1 MSISAIKYPSIN
13 AKLKG
18 MYAKRLKDDDLQ
30 DLAKQN
36 NLKSAVA
43 ILKNKSSSLNVLS
56 EDADREQIEKVLNG
70 EIIYDIEK
78 IVKYLDKND
87 TQIFNLLI
95 SKYEIRCIKKA
106 IKLLYSK
113 NEYDENIKIWTNTI
127 FTDLKGLESIKSID
141 EFFKIINNT
150 KYKKILKKY
159 FENKDTEYSIFEIE
173 NELDKMYL
181 KSIYNSAGNNKNLK
195 KMIGAKIDF
204 TNFNSSD
211 RLEKETYQE
220 SDGIKIDKDKINN
233 KVLKFEND
241 DGELCF
247 TYLDDDGSYFDEI
260 VSGAWYDEN
269 GAPLAKMPPLNLWRK
284 GHLWTGDL
292 NDFHFV
298 NPKGFTMDQLKR
310 TNPSDD
316 MEGDLYAIIL
326 KNITKEQGDDNM
338 IYYGEDY
345 YTGEEVMFR
354 GKYSKILNGDNVLI
368 IGQFIGLTE
377 DDSPEL
383 DVWRVELCND
393 RF

>member
-18 MYAKRLKDDDLQ
+18 MYAKRLKNDDLQ

-95 SKYEIRCIKKA
+95 SKYEIRCIKRA

-141 EFFKIINNT
+141 EFLKIINNT

-159 FENKDTEYSIFEIE
+159 FVNKDTEYSIFEIE

-204 TNFNSSD
+204 TNILWIYRMKKYYNFSEDKIEKSIIDINYALKKNQILLLVKAKNIEELNEILKKTVYSNIATD
-211 RLEKETYQE
+211 DIYELECNMKKYLH
-220 SDGIKIDKDKINN
+220 GLYIKNFKSNLLSINCIYSYLNLVELENKDIISIIEAVRYGIDKEKLLKKLIN
-233 KVLKFEND
+233 
-241 DGELCF
+241 
-247 TYLDDDGSYFDEI
+247 
-260 VSGAWYDEN
+260 
-269 GAPLAKMPPLNLWRK
+269 
-284 GHLWTGDL
+284 
-292 NDFHFV
+292 
-298 NPKGFTMDQLKR
+298 
-310 TNPSDD
+310 
-316 MEGDLYAIIL
+316 
-326 KNITKEQGDDNM
+326 
-338 IYYGEDY
+338 
-345 YTGEEVMFR
+345 
-354 GKYSKILNGDNVLI
+354 
-368 IGQFIGLTE
+368 
-377 DDSPEL
+377 
-383 DVWRVELCND
+383 
-393 RF
+393 

>member
-1 MSISAIKYPSIN
+1 M
-13 AKLKG
+13 
-18 MYAKRLKDDDLQ
+18 
-30 DLAKQN
+30 
-36 NLKSAVA
+36 
-43 ILKNKSSSLNVLS
+43 
-56 EDADREQIEKVLNG
+56 
-70 EIIYDIEK
+70 IY
-78 IVKYLDKND
+78 
-87 TQIFNLLI
+87 
-95 SKYEIRCIKKA
+95 
-106 IKLLYSK
+106 
-113 NEYDENIKIWTNTI
+113 
-127 FTDLKGLESIKSID
+127 G
-141 EFFKIINNT
+141 
-150 KYKKILKKY
+150 
-159 FENKDTEYSIFEIE
+159 
-173 NELDKMYL
+173 
-181 KSIYNSAGNNKNLK
+181 
-195 KMIGAKIDF
+195 
-204 TNFNSSD
+204 
-211 RLEKETYQE
+211 
-220 SDGIKIDKDKINN
+220 
-233 KVLKFEND
+233 FEND

-247 TYLDDDGSYFDEI
+247 TYFDDDGSYFDEI

>member
-43 ILKNKSSSLNVLS
+43 ILKNKSSSLKVLS

-141 EFFKIINNT
+141 EFLKIINNT

-204 TNFNSSD
+204 TNILWIYRMKKYYNFSEDKIEKSIIDINYALKKNQILLLVKAKNIEELNEILKKTVYSNIATD
-211 RLEKETYQE
+211 DIYELECNMKKYLH
-220 SDGIKIDKDKINN
+220 GLYIKNFKSNLLSINCIYSYLNLVELENKDIISIIEAVRYGIDKEKLLKKLIN
-233 KVLKFEND
+233 
-241 DGELCF
+241 
-247 TYLDDDGSYFDEI
+247 
-260 VSGAWYDEN
+260 
-269 GAPLAKMPPLNLWRK
+269 
-284 GHLWTGDL
+284 
-292 NDFHFV
+292 
-298 NPKGFTMDQLKR
+298 
-310 TNPSDD
+310 
-316 MEGDLYAIIL
+316 
-326 KNITKEQGDDNM
+326 
-338 IYYGEDY
+338 
-345 YTGEEVMFR
+345 
-354 GKYSKILNGDNVLI
+354 
-368 IGQFIGLTE
+368 
-377 DDSPEL
+377 
-383 DVWRVELCND
+383 
-393 RF
+393 

>member
-18 MYAKRLKDDDLQ
+18 MYAKRLKNDDLQ

-95 SKYEIRCIKKA
+95 SKYEIRCIKRA

-141 EFFKIINNT
+141 EFLKIINNT

-159 FENKDTEYSIFEIE
+159 FANKDTEYSIFEIE

-204 TNFNSSD
+204 TNILWIYRMKKYYNFSEDKIEKSIIDINYALKKNQILLLVKAKNIEELNEILKKTVYSNIATD
-211 RLEKETYQE
+211 DIYELECNMKKYLH
-220 SDGIKIDKDKINN
+220 GLYIKNFKSNLLSINCIYSYLNLVELENKDIISIIEAVRYGIDKEKLLKKLIN
-233 KVLKFEND
+233 
-241 DGELCF
+241 
-247 TYLDDDGSYFDEI
+247 
-260 VSGAWYDEN
+260 
-269 GAPLAKMPPLNLWRK
+269 
-284 GHLWTGDL
+284 
-292 NDFHFV
+292 
-298 NPKGFTMDQLKR
+298 
-310 TNPSDD
+310 
-316 MEGDLYAIIL
+316 
-326 KNITKEQGDDNM
+326 
-338 IYYGEDY
+338 
-345 YTGEEVMFR
+345 
-354 GKYSKILNGDNVLI
+354 
-368 IGQFIGLTE
+368 
-377 DDSPEL
+377 
-383 DVWRVELCND
+383 
-393 RF
+393 

>member
-18 MYAKRLKDDDLQ
+18 MYAKRLKNDDLQ

-95 SKYEIRCIKKA
+95 SKYEIRCIKRA

-113 NEYDENIKIWTNTI
+113 NESDENIKIWTNTI

-141 EFFKIINNT
+141 EFLKIINNT

-159 FENKDTEYSIFEIE
+159 FENKNTEYSIFEIE

-204 TNFNSSD
+204 TNILWIYRMKKYYNFSEDKIEKSIIDINYALKKNQILLLVKAKNIEELNEILKKTVYSNISTD
-211 RLEKETYQE
+211 DIYELECNMKKYLH
-220 SDGIKIDKDKINN
+220 GLYIKNFKSNLLSINCIYSYLNLVELENKDIISIIEAVRYGIDKEKLLKKLIN
-233 KVLKFEND
+233 
-241 DGELCF
+241 
-247 TYLDDDGSYFDEI
+247 
-260 VSGAWYDEN
+260 
-269 GAPLAKMPPLNLWRK
+269 
-284 GHLWTGDL
+284 
-292 NDFHFV
+292 
-298 NPKGFTMDQLKR
+298 
-310 TNPSDD
+310 
-316 MEGDLYAIIL
+316 
-326 KNITKEQGDDNM
+326 
-338 IYYGEDY
+338 
-345 YTGEEVMFR
+345 
-354 GKYSKILNGDNVLI
+354 
-368 IGQFIGLTE
+368 
-377 DDSPEL
+377 
-383 DVWRVELCND
+383 
-393 RF
+393 

>member
-1 MSISAIKYPSIN
+1 MKIKQYDRV
-13 AKLKG
+13 L
-18 MYAKRLKDDDLQ
+18 LKDGSKASIVEIFVEDSFF
-30 DLAKQN
+30 LAD
-36 NLKSAVA
+36 
-43 ILKNKSSSLNVLS
+43 I
-56 EDADREQIEKVLNG
+56 DRNGDTDTEEIRIEQIEKVLNG

-204 TNFNSSD
+204 TNILWIYRMKKYYNFSEDKIEKSIIDINYALKKNQILLLVKAKNIEELNEILKKTVYSNIATD
-211 RLEKETYQE
+211 DIYELECNMKKYLH
-220 SDGIKIDKDKINN
+220 GLYIKNFKSNLLSINCIYSYLNLVELENKDIISIIEAVRYGIDKEKLLKKLIN
-233 KVLKFEND
+233 
-241 DGELCF
+241 
-247 TYLDDDGSYFDEI
+247 
-260 VSGAWYDEN
+260 
-269 GAPLAKMPPLNLWRK
+269 
-284 GHLWTGDL
+284 
-292 NDFHFV
+292 
-298 NPKGFTMDQLKR
+298 
-310 TNPSDD
+310 
-316 MEGDLYAIIL
+316 
-326 KNITKEQGDDNM
+326 
-338 IYYGEDY
+338 
-345 YTGEEVMFR
+345 
-354 GKYSKILNGDNVLI
+354 
-368 IGQFIGLTE
+368 
-377 DDSPEL
+377 
-383 DVWRVELCND
+383 
-393 RF
+393 

>member
-18 MYAKRLKDDDLQ
+18 MYAKRLKNDDLQ

-95 SKYEIRCIKKA
+95 SKYEIRCIKRA

-141 EFFKIINNT
+141 EFLKIINNT

-159 FENKDTEYSIFEIE
+159 FENKNTEYSIFEIE

-204 TNFNSSD
+204 TNILWIYRMKKYYNFSENKIEKSIIDINYALKKNQILSLVKAKNIEELNEILKKTVYSNISTD
-211 RLEKETYQE
+211 DIYELECNMKKYLH
-220 SDGIKIDKDKINN
+220 GLYIKNFKSNLLSINCIYSYLNLVELENKDIISIIEAVRYGIDKEKLLKKLIN
-233 KVLKFEND
+233 
-241 DGELCF
+241 
-247 TYLDDDGSYFDEI
+247 
-260 VSGAWYDEN
+260 
-269 GAPLAKMPPLNLWRK
+269 
-284 GHLWTGDL
+284 
-292 NDFHFV
+292 
-298 NPKGFTMDQLKR
+298 
-310 TNPSDD
+310 
-316 MEGDLYAIIL
+316 
-326 KNITKEQGDDNM
+326 
-338 IYYGEDY
+338 
-345 YTGEEVMFR
+345 
-354 GKYSKILNGDNVLI
+354 
-368 IGQFIGLTE
+368 
-377 DDSPEL
+377 
-383 DVWRVELCND
+383 
-393 RF
+393 

>member
-18 MYAKRLKDDDLQ
+18 MYAKRLKNDDLQ

-95 SKYEIRCIKKA
+95 SKYEIRCIKRA

-127 FTDLKGLESIKSID
+127 FTDLKGLENIKSID

-159 FENKDTEYSIFEIE
+159 FVNKDTEYSIFEIE

-204 TNFNSSD
+204 TNILWIYRMKKYYNFSEDKIEKSIIDINYALKKNQILLLVKAKNIEELNEILKKTVYSNIATD
-211 RLEKETYQE
+211 DIYELECNMKKYLH
-220 SDGIKIDKDKINN
+220 GLYIKNFKSNLLSINCIYSYLNLVELENKDIISIIEAVRYGIDKEKLLKKLIN
-233 KVLKFEND
+233 
-241 DGELCF
+241 
-247 TYLDDDGSYFDEI
+247 
-260 VSGAWYDEN
+260 
-269 GAPLAKMPPLNLWRK
+269 
-284 GHLWTGDL
+284 
-292 NDFHFV
+292 
-298 NPKGFTMDQLKR
+298 
-310 TNPSDD
+310 
-316 MEGDLYAIIL
+316 
-326 KNITKEQGDDNM
+326 
-338 IYYGEDY
+338 
-345 YTGEEVMFR
+345 
-354 GKYSKILNGDNVLI
+354 
-368 IGQFIGLTE
+368 
-377 DDSPEL
+377 
-383 DVWRVELCND
+383 
-393 RF
+393 

>member
-95 SKYEIRCIKKA
+95 SKYEIRYIKKA

-204 TNFNSSD
+204 TNILWIYRMKKYYNFSEDKIEKSIIDINYALKKNQILLLVKAKNIEELNEILKKTVYSNIATD
-211 RLEKETYQE
+211 DIYELECNMKKYLH
-220 SDGIKIDKDKINN
+220 GLYIKNFKSNLLSINCIYSYLNLVELENKDIISIIEAVRYGIDKEKLLKKLIN
-233 KVLKFEND
+233 
-241 DGELCF
+241 
-247 TYLDDDGSYFDEI
+247 
-260 VSGAWYDEN
+260 
-269 GAPLAKMPPLNLWRK
+269 
-284 GHLWTGDL
+284 
-292 NDFHFV
+292 
-298 NPKGFTMDQLKR
+298 
-310 TNPSDD
+310 
-316 MEGDLYAIIL
+316 
-326 KNITKEQGDDNM
+326 
-338 IYYGEDY
+338 
-345 YTGEEVMFR
+345 
-354 GKYSKILNGDNVLI
+354 
-368 IGQFIGLTE
+368 
-377 DDSPEL
+377 
-383 DVWRVELCND
+383 
-393 RF
+393 

>member
-18 MYAKRLKDDDLQ
+18 MYAKRLKNDDLQ

-141 EFFKIINNT
+141 EFLKIINNT

-159 FENKDTEYSIFEIE
+159 FENKNTEYSIFEIE

-204 TNFNSSD
+204 TNILWIYRMKKYYNFSEDKIEKSIIDINYALKKNQILSLVKAKNIEELNEILKKTVYSNIATD
-211 RLEKETYQE
+211 DIYELECNMKKYLH
-220 SDGIKIDKDKINN
+220 GLYIKNFKSNLLSINCIYSYLNLVELENKDIISIIEAVRYGIDKEKLLKKLIN
-233 KVLKFEND
+233 
-241 DGELCF
+241 
-247 TYLDDDGSYFDEI
+247 
-260 VSGAWYDEN
+260 
-269 GAPLAKMPPLNLWRK
+269 
-284 GHLWTGDL
+284 
-292 NDFHFV
+292 
-298 NPKGFTMDQLKR
+298 
-310 TNPSDD
+310 
-316 MEGDLYAIIL
+316 
-326 KNITKEQGDDNM
+326 
-338 IYYGEDY
+338 
-345 YTGEEVMFR
+345 
-354 GKYSKILNGDNVLI
+354 
-368 IGQFIGLTE
+368 
-377 DDSPEL
+377 
-383 DVWRVELCND
+383 
-393 RF
+393 

>member
-43 ILKNKSSSLNVLS
+43 ILKNKSSSLKVLS

-159 FENKDTEYSIFEIE
+159 FENKDTEYSIFDIE

-204 TNFNSSD
+204 TNILWIYRMKKYYNFS
-211 RLEKETYQE
+211 E
-220 SDGIKIDKDKINN
+220 DKIEKSIIDINYA
-233 KVLKFEND
+233 LKKNQILLLVKAKNIE
-241 DGELCF
+241 ELN
-247 TYLDDDGSYFDEI
+247 EI
-260 VSGAWYDEN
+260 
-269 GAPLAKMPPLNLWRK
+269 
-284 GHLWTGDL
+284 
-292 NDFHFV
+292 
-298 NPKGFTMDQLKR
+298 LKR
-310 TNPSDD
+310 TVYSNIATDD
-316 MEGDLYAIIL
+316 IYELECNMKKYLHGLYIKNFKSNLLSINCIYSYLNLVELENKDIIS
-326 KNITKEQGDDNM
+326 IIEAVRYGIDKEQLL
-338 IYYGEDY
+338 
-345 YTGEEVMFR
+345 
-354 GKYSKILNGDNVLI
+354 KKLI
-368 IGQFIGLTE
+368 
-377 DDSPEL
+377 
-383 DVWRVELCND
+383 N
-393 RF
+393 

>member
-204 TNFNSSD
+204 TNILWIYRMKKYYNFSEDKIEKSIIDINYALKKNQILLLVKAKNMKKTVYSNIATD
-211 RLEKETYQE
+211 DIYELECNMKKYLH
-220 SDGIKIDKDKINN
+220 GLYIKNFKSNLLSINCIYSYLNLVELENKDIISIIEAVRYGIDKEKLLKKLIN
-233 KVLKFEND
+233 
-241 DGELCF
+241 
-247 TYLDDDGSYFDEI
+247 
-260 VSGAWYDEN
+260 
-269 GAPLAKMPPLNLWRK
+269 
-284 GHLWTGDL
+284 
-292 NDFHFV
+292 
-298 NPKGFTMDQLKR
+298 
-310 TNPSDD
+310 
-316 MEGDLYAIIL
+316 
-326 KNITKEQGDDNM
+326 
-338 IYYGEDY
+338 
-345 YTGEEVMFR
+345 
-354 GKYSKILNGDNVLI
+354 
-368 IGQFIGLTE
+368 
-377 DDSPEL
+377 
-383 DVWRVELCND
+383 
-393 RF
+393 

>member
-18 MYAKRLKDDDLQ
+18 MYSKRLKNDDLQ

-56 EDADREQIEKVLNG
+56 EDADREQIEKILNS

-95 SKYEIRCIKKA
+95 SKYEIRCIKRA

-113 NEYDENIKIWTNTI
+113 NESDENIKIWTNTI

-141 EFFKIINNT
+141 EFLKIINNT

-159 FENKDTEYSIFEIE
+159 FENKNTEYSIFEIE

-181 KSIYNSAGNNKNLK
+181 KSICNSAGNNKNLK

-204 TNFNSSD
+204 TNILWIYRMKKYYNFSEDKIEKSIIDINYALKKNQILSLVKAKNIEELNEILKKTVYSNISTD
-211 RLEKETYQE
+211 DIYELECNMKKYLH
-220 SDGIKIDKDKINN
+220 GLYIKNFKSNLLSINCIYSYLNLVELENKDIISIIEAVRYGIDKEKLLKKLIN
-233 KVLKFEND
+233 
-241 DGELCF
+241 
-247 TYLDDDGSYFDEI
+247 
-260 VSGAWYDEN
+260 
-269 GAPLAKMPPLNLWRK
+269 
-284 GHLWTGDL
+284 
-292 NDFHFV
+292 
-298 NPKGFTMDQLKR
+298 
-310 TNPSDD
+310 
-316 MEGDLYAIIL
+316 
-326 KNITKEQGDDNM
+326 
-338 IYYGEDY
+338 
-345 YTGEEVMFR
+345 
-354 GKYSKILNGDNVLI
+354 
-368 IGQFIGLTE
+368 
-377 DDSPEL
+377 
-383 DVWRVELCND
+383 
-393 RF
+393 

>member
-18 MYAKRLKDDDLQ
+18 MYSKRLKNDDLQ

-95 SKYEIRCIKKA
+95 SKYEIRCIKRA

-141 EFFKIINNT
+141 EFLKIINNT

-195 KMIGAKIDF
+195 KMIGVKIDF
-204 TNFNSSD
+204 TNILWIYRMKKYYNFSEDKIEKSIIDINYALKKNQILSLVKAKNIEELNETLKKTVYSNIATD
-211 RLEKETYQE
+211 DIYELECNMKKYLH
-220 SDGIKIDKDKINN
+220 GLYIKNFKSNLLSINCIYSYLNLVELENKDIISIIEAVRYGIDKEKLLKKLIN
-233 KVLKFEND
+233 
-241 DGELCF
+241 
-247 TYLDDDGSYFDEI
+247 
-260 VSGAWYDEN
+260 
-269 GAPLAKMPPLNLWRK
+269 
-284 GHLWTGDL
+284 
-292 NDFHFV
+292 
-298 NPKGFTMDQLKR
+298 
-310 TNPSDD
+310 
-316 MEGDLYAIIL
+316 
-326 KNITKEQGDDNM
+326 
-338 IYYGEDY
+338 
-345 YTGEEVMFR
+345 
-354 GKYSKILNGDNVLI
+354 
-368 IGQFIGLTE
+368 
-377 DDSPEL
+377 
-383 DVWRVELCND
+383 
-393 RF
+393 

>member
-18 MYAKRLKDDDLQ
+18 MYAKRLKNDDLQ

-204 TNFNSSD
+204 TNILWIYRMKKYYNFSEDKIEKSIIDINYALKKNQILSLVKAKNIEELNEILKKTVYSNIATD
-211 RLEKETYQE
+211 DIYELECNMKKYLH
-220 SDGIKIDKDKINN
+220 GLYIKNFKSNLLSINCIYSYLNLVELENKDIISIIEAVRYGIDKEKLLKKLIN
-233 KVLKFEND
+233 
-241 DGELCF
+241 
-247 TYLDDDGSYFDEI
+247 
-260 VSGAWYDEN
+260 
-269 GAPLAKMPPLNLWRK
+269 
-284 GHLWTGDL
+284 
-292 NDFHFV
+292 
-298 NPKGFTMDQLKR
+298 
-310 TNPSDD
+310 
-316 MEGDLYAIIL
+316 
-326 KNITKEQGDDNM
+326 
-338 IYYGEDY
+338 
-345 YTGEEVMFR
+345 
-354 GKYSKILNGDNVLI
+354 
-368 IGQFIGLTE
+368 
-377 DDSPEL
+377 
-383 DVWRVELCND
+383 
-393 RF
+393 

>member
-18 MYAKRLKDDDLQ
+18 MYAKRLKNDDLQ

-43 ILKNKSSSLNVLS
+43 ILKNKSLSLNVLS

-95 SKYEIRCIKKA
+95 SKYEIRCIKRA

-141 EFFKIINNT
+141 EFLKIINNT

-159 FENKDTEYSIFEIE
+159 FVNKDTEYSIFEIE

-204 TNFNSSD
+204 TNILWIYRMKKYYNFSEDKIEKSIIDINYALKKNQILLLVKAKNIEELNEILKKTVYSNIATD
-211 RLEKETYQE
+211 DIYELECNMKKYLH
-220 SDGIKIDKDKINN
+220 GLYIKNFKSNLLSINCIYSYLNLVEFENKDIISIIEAVRYGIDKEKLLKKLIN
-233 KVLKFEND
+233 
-241 DGELCF
+241 
-247 TYLDDDGSYFDEI
+247 
-260 VSGAWYDEN
+260 
-269 GAPLAKMPPLNLWRK
+269 
-284 GHLWTGDL
+284 
-292 NDFHFV
+292 
-298 NPKGFTMDQLKR
+298 
-310 TNPSDD
+310 
-316 MEGDLYAIIL
+316 
-326 KNITKEQGDDNM
+326 
-338 IYYGEDY
+338 
-345 YTGEEVMFR
+345 
-354 GKYSKILNGDNVLI
+354 
-368 IGQFIGLTE
+368 
-377 DDSPEL
+377 
-383 DVWRVELCND
+383 
-393 RF
+393 

>member
-18 MYAKRLKDDDLQ
+18 MYAKRLKNDDLQ

-43 ILKNKSSSLNVLS
+43 ILKNKSLSLNVLS

-95 SKYEIRCIKKA
+95 SKYEIRCIKRA

-141 EFFKIINNT
+141 EFLKIINNT

-159 FENKDTEYSIFEIE
+159 FVNKDTEYSIFEIE

-204 TNFNSSD
+204 TNILWIYRMKKYYNFS
-211 RLEKETYQE
+211 E
-220 SDGIKIDKDKINN
+220 DKIEKSIIDINYA
-233 KVLKFEND
+233 LKKNQILLLVKAKNIEELNEILKKTVYSNIATD
-241 DGELCF
+241 DIYELECNMKK
-247 TYLDDDGSYFDEI
+247 YLHGLYIKNFKSNLLSINCIYSY
-260 VSGAWYDEN
+260 
-269 GAPLAKMPPLNLWRK
+269 LNL
-284 GHLWTGDL
+284 
-292 NDFHFV
+292 
-298 NPKGFTMDQLKR
+298 
-310 TNPSDD
+310 
-316 MEGDLYAIIL
+316 
-326 KNITKEQGDDNM
+326 
-338 IYYGEDY
+338 
-345 YTGEEVMFR
+345 
-354 GKYSKILNGDNVLI
+354 
-368 IGQFIGLTE
+368 
-377 DDSPEL
+377 
-383 DVWRVELCND
+383 VELENKD
-393 RF
+393 IISIIEAVRYGINKEKLLKKLIN

>member
-18 MYAKRLKDDDLQ
+18 MYSKRLKNDDLQ

-95 SKYEIRCIKKA
+95 SKYEIRCIKRA

-141 EFFKIINNT
+141 EFLKIINNT

-204 TNFNSSD
+204 TNILWIYRMKKYYNFSEDKIEKSIIDINYALKKNQILSLVKAKNIEELNEILKKTVYSNIATD
-211 RLEKETYQE
+211 DIYELECNMKKYLH
-220 SDGIKIDKDKINN
+220 GLYIKNFKSNLLSINCIYSYLNLVELENKDIISIIEAVRYGIDKEKLLKKLIN
-233 KVLKFEND
+233 
-241 DGELCF
+241 
-247 TYLDDDGSYFDEI
+247 
-260 VSGAWYDEN
+260 
-269 GAPLAKMPPLNLWRK
+269 
-284 GHLWTGDL
+284 
-292 NDFHFV
+292 
-298 NPKGFTMDQLKR
+298 
-310 TNPSDD
+310 
-316 MEGDLYAIIL
+316 
-326 KNITKEQGDDNM
+326 
-338 IYYGEDY
+338 
-345 YTGEEVMFR
+345 
-354 GKYSKILNGDNVLI
+354 
-368 IGQFIGLTE
+368 
-377 DDSPEL
+377 
-383 DVWRVELCND
+383 
-393 RF
+393 

>member
-43 ILKNKSSSLNVLS
+43 ILKNKSSSLKVLS

-141 EFFKIINNT
+141 EFIKIINNT

-159 FENKDTEYSIFEIE
+159 FENKDTEYSIFDIE

-204 TNFNSSD
+204 TNISWIYRMKKYYNFSEDKIEKSIIDINYALKKNQILSLVKAKNIEELNEILKKTVYSNIATD
-211 RLEKETYQE
+211 DIYELECNMKKYLH
-220 SDGIKIDKDKINN
+220 GLYIKNFKSNLLSINCIYSYLNLVELENKDIISIIEAVRYGIDKEKLLKKLIN
-233 KVLKFEND
+233 
-241 DGELCF
+241 
-247 TYLDDDGSYFDEI
+247 
-260 VSGAWYDEN
+260 
-269 GAPLAKMPPLNLWRK
+269 
-284 GHLWTGDL
+284 
-292 NDFHFV
+292 
-298 NPKGFTMDQLKR
+298 
-310 TNPSDD
+310 
-316 MEGDLYAIIL
+316 
-326 KNITKEQGDDNM
+326 
-338 IYYGEDY
+338 
-345 YTGEEVMFR
+345 
-354 GKYSKILNGDNVLI
+354 
-368 IGQFIGLTE
+368 
-377 DDSPEL
+377 
-383 DVWRVELCND
+383 
-393 RF
+393 

>member
-18 MYAKRLKDDDLQ
+18 MYAKRLKNDDLQ

-43 ILKNKSSSLNVLS
+43 ILKNKSSSLKVLS
-56 EDADREQIEKVLNG
+56 EDADREEIEKVLNG

-141 EFFKIINNT
+141 EFLKIINNT

-204 TNFNSSD
+204 TNILWIYRMKKYYNFSEDKIEKSIIDINYALKKNQILSLVKAKNIEELNEILKKTVYSNIATD
-211 RLEKETYQE
+211 DIYELECNMKKYLH
-220 SDGIKIDKDKINN
+220 GLYIKNFKSNLLSINCIYSYLNLVELENKDIISIIEAVRYGIDKEKLLKKLIN
-233 KVLKFEND
+233 
-241 DGELCF
+241 
-247 TYLDDDGSYFDEI
+247 
-260 VSGAWYDEN
+260 
-269 GAPLAKMPPLNLWRK
+269 
-284 GHLWTGDL
+284 
-292 NDFHFV
+292 
-298 NPKGFTMDQLKR
+298 
-310 TNPSDD
+310 
-316 MEGDLYAIIL
+316 
-326 KNITKEQGDDNM
+326 
-338 IYYGEDY
+338 
-345 YTGEEVMFR
+345 
-354 GKYSKILNGDNVLI
+354 
-368 IGQFIGLTE
+368 
-377 DDSPEL
+377 
-383 DVWRVELCND
+383 
-393 RF
+393 

>member
-204 TNFNSSD
+204 TNILWIYRMKKYYNFSEDKIEKSIIDINYALKKNQILLLVKAKNIEELNEILKKTVYSNIATD
-211 RLEKETYQE
+211 DIYELECNMNIYLH
-220 SDGIKIDKDKINN
+220 GLYIKNFKSNLLSINCIYSYLNLVELENKDIISIIEAVRYGIDKEKLLKKLIN
-233 KVLKFEND
+233 
-241 DGELCF
+241 
-247 TYLDDDGSYFDEI
+247 
-260 VSGAWYDEN
+260 
-269 GAPLAKMPPLNLWRK
+269 
-284 GHLWTGDL
+284 
-292 NDFHFV
+292 
-298 NPKGFTMDQLKR
+298 
-310 TNPSDD
+310 
-316 MEGDLYAIIL
+316 
-326 KNITKEQGDDNM
+326 
-338 IYYGEDY
+338 
-345 YTGEEVMFR
+345 
-354 GKYSKILNGDNVLI
+354 
-368 IGQFIGLTE
+368 
-377 DDSPEL
+377 
-383 DVWRVELCND
+383 
-393 RF
+393 

>member
-18 MYAKRLKDDDLQ
+18 MYAKRLKNDDLQ

-56 EDADREQIEKVLNG
+56 EDSDREQIEKVLNG

-95 SKYEIRCIKKA
+95 SKYEIRCIKRA

-127 FTDLKGLESIKSID
+127 FTDLKGLENIKSID
-141 EFFKIINNT
+141 EFLKIINKT

-204 TNFNSSD
+204 TNILWIYRMKKYYNFS
-211 RLEKETYQE
+211 E
-220 SDGIKIDKDKINN
+220 DKIEKSIIDINYA
-233 KVLKFEND
+233 LKKNQILLLVKAKNIE
-241 DGELCF
+241 ELN
-247 TYLDDDGSYFDEI
+247 EI
-260 VSGAWYDEN
+260 
-269 GAPLAKMPPLNLWRK
+269 
-284 GHLWTGDL
+284 
-292 NDFHFV
+292 
-298 NPKGFTMDQLKR
+298 LKR
-310 TNPSDD
+310 TVYSNIATDD
-316 MEGDLYAIIL
+316 IYELECNMKKYLHGLYI
-326 KNITKEQGDDNM
+326 KNFKSNLLSINC
-338 IYYGEDY
+338 IYSY
-345 YTGEEVMFR
+345 
-354 GKYSKILNGDNVLI
+354 LNL
-368 IGQFIGLTE
+368 
-377 DDSPEL
+377 
-383 DVWRVELCND
+383 VELENKD
-393 RF
+393 IISIIEAVRYGIDKEKLLKKLIN

>member
-95 SKYEIRCIKKA
+95 SKYEIRCIKMA

-141 EFFKIINNT
+141 EFLKIINNT

-204 TNFNSSD
+204 TNILWIYRMKKYYNFSEDKIEKSIIDINYALKKNQILLLVKAKNIEELNEILKKTVYSNIATD
-211 RLEKETYQE
+211 DIYELECNMKKYLH
-220 SDGIKIDKDKINN
+220 GLYIKNFKSNLLSINCIYSYLNLVELENKDIISIIEAVRYGIDKEKLLKKLIN
-233 KVLKFEND
+233 
-241 DGELCF
+241 
-247 TYLDDDGSYFDEI
+247 
-260 VSGAWYDEN
+260 
-269 GAPLAKMPPLNLWRK
+269 
-284 GHLWTGDL
+284 
-292 NDFHFV
+292 
-298 NPKGFTMDQLKR
+298 
-310 TNPSDD
+310 
-316 MEGDLYAIIL
+316 
-326 KNITKEQGDDNM
+326 
-338 IYYGEDY
+338 
-345 YTGEEVMFR
+345 
-354 GKYSKILNGDNVLI
+354 
-368 IGQFIGLTE
+368 
-377 DDSPEL
+377 
-383 DVWRVELCND
+383 
-393 RF
+393 

>member
-18 MYAKRLKDDDLQ
+18 MYSKRLKNDDLQ

-56 EDADREQIEKVLNG
+56 EDADREQIEKVLNS

-95 SKYEIRCIKKA
+95 SKYEIRCIKRA

-141 EFFKIINNT
+141 EFLKIINNT

-159 FENKDTEYSIFEIE
+159 FENKNTEYSIFEIE

-204 TNFNSSD
+204 TNILWIYRMKKYYNFSEDKIEKSIIDINYALKKNQILSLVKAKNIEELNEILKKTVYSNISTD
-211 RLEKETYQE
+211 DIYELECNMKKYLH
-220 SDGIKIDKDKINN
+220 GLYIKNFKSNLLSINCIYSYLNLVELENKDIISIIEAVRYGIDKEKLLKKLIN
-233 KVLKFEND
+233 
-241 DGELCF
+241 
-247 TYLDDDGSYFDEI
+247 
-260 VSGAWYDEN
+260 
-269 GAPLAKMPPLNLWRK
+269 
-284 GHLWTGDL
+284 
-292 NDFHFV
+292 
-298 NPKGFTMDQLKR
+298 
-310 TNPSDD
+310 
-316 MEGDLYAIIL
+316 
-326 KNITKEQGDDNM
+326 
-338 IYYGEDY
+338 
-345 YTGEEVMFR
+345 
-354 GKYSKILNGDNVLI
+354 
-368 IGQFIGLTE
+368 
-377 DDSPEL
+377 
-383 DVWRVELCND
+383 
-393 RF
+393 

>member
-18 MYAKRLKDDDLQ
+18 MYAKRLKNDDLQ

-113 NEYDENIKIWTNTI
+113 NEYDENIKIWTNII

-141 EFFKIINNT
+141 EFLKIINNT

-204 TNFNSSD
+204 TNILWIYRMKKYYNFSEDKIEKSIIDINYALKKNQILLLVKAKNIEELNEILKKTVYSNIATD
-211 RLEKETYQE
+211 DIYELECNMKKYLH
-220 SDGIKIDKDKINN
+220 GLYIKNFKSNLLSINCIYSYLNLVELENKDIISIIEAVRYGIDKEKLLKKLIN
-233 KVLKFEND
+233 
-241 DGELCF
+241 
-247 TYLDDDGSYFDEI
+247 
-260 VSGAWYDEN
+260 
-269 GAPLAKMPPLNLWRK
+269 
-284 GHLWTGDL
+284 
-292 NDFHFV
+292 
-298 NPKGFTMDQLKR
+298 
-310 TNPSDD
+310 
-316 MEGDLYAIIL
+316 
-326 KNITKEQGDDNM
+326 
-338 IYYGEDY
+338 
-345 YTGEEVMFR
+345 
-354 GKYSKILNGDNVLI
+354 
-368 IGQFIGLTE
+368 
-377 DDSPEL
+377 
-383 DVWRVELCND
+383 
-393 RF
+393 

>member
-204 TNFNSSD
+204 TNILWIYRMKKYYNFSEDKIEKSIIDINYALKKNQILSLVKAKNIEELNEILKKTVYSNIATD
-211 RLEKETYQE
+211 DIYELECNMKKYLH
-220 SDGIKIDKDKINN
+220 GLYIKNFKSNLLSINCIYSYLNLVELENKDIISIIEAVRYGIDKEKLLKKLIN
-233 KVLKFEND
+233 
-241 DGELCF
+241 
-247 TYLDDDGSYFDEI
+247 
-260 VSGAWYDEN
+260 
-269 GAPLAKMPPLNLWRK
+269 
-284 GHLWTGDL
+284 
-292 NDFHFV
+292 
-298 NPKGFTMDQLKR
+298 
-310 TNPSDD
+310 
-316 MEGDLYAIIL
+316 
-326 KNITKEQGDDNM
+326 
-338 IYYGEDY
+338 
-345 YTGEEVMFR
+345 
-354 GKYSKILNGDNVLI
+354 
-368 IGQFIGLTE
+368 
-377 DDSPEL
+377 
-383 DVWRVELCND
+383 
-393 RF
+393 

>member
-159 FENKDTEYSIFEIE
+159 FENNSIFEIE

-204 TNFNSSD
+204 TNILWIYRMKKYYNFSEDKIEKSIIDINYALKKNQILLLVKAKNIEELNEILKKTVYSNIATD
-211 RLEKETYQE
+211 DIYELECNMKKYLH
-220 SDGIKIDKDKINN
+220 GLYIKNFKSNLLSINCIYSYLNLVELENKDIISIIEAVRYGIDKEKLLKKLIN
-233 KVLKFEND
+233 
-241 DGELCF
+241 
-247 TYLDDDGSYFDEI
+247 
-260 VSGAWYDEN
+260 
-269 GAPLAKMPPLNLWRK
+269 
-284 GHLWTGDL
+284 
-292 NDFHFV
+292 
-298 NPKGFTMDQLKR
+298 
-310 TNPSDD
+310 
-316 MEGDLYAIIL
+316 
-326 KNITKEQGDDNM
+326 
-338 IYYGEDY
+338 
-345 YTGEEVMFR
+345 
-354 GKYSKILNGDNVLI
+354 
-368 IGQFIGLTE
+368 
-377 DDSPEL
+377 
-383 DVWRVELCND
+383 
-393 RF
+393 

>member
-18 MYAKRLKDDDLQ
+18 MYSKRLKNDDLQ

-95 SKYEIRCIKKA
+95 SKYEIRCIKRA

-141 EFFKIINNT
+141 EFLKIINNT

-159 FENKDTEYSIFEIE
+159 FENKNTEYSIFEIE

-204 TNFNSSD
+204 TNILWIYRMKKYYNFSEDKIEKSIIDINYALKKNQILSLVKAKNIEELNEILKKTVYSNISTD
-211 RLEKETYQE
+211 DIYELECNMKKYLH
-220 SDGIKIDKDKINN
+220 GLYIKNFKSNLLSINCIYSYLNLVELENKDIISIIEAVRYGIDKEKLLKKLIN
-233 KVLKFEND
+233 
-241 DGELCF
+241 
-247 TYLDDDGSYFDEI
+247 
-260 VSGAWYDEN
+260 
-269 GAPLAKMPPLNLWRK
+269 
-284 GHLWTGDL
+284 
-292 NDFHFV
+292 
-298 NPKGFTMDQLKR
+298 
-310 TNPSDD
+310 
-316 MEGDLYAIIL
+316 
-326 KNITKEQGDDNM
+326 
-338 IYYGEDY
+338 
-345 YTGEEVMFR
+345 
-354 GKYSKILNGDNVLI
+354 
-368 IGQFIGLTE
+368 
-377 DDSPEL
+377 
-383 DVWRVELCND
+383 
-393 RF
+393 

>member
-18 MYAKRLKDDDLQ
+18 MYAKRLKNDDLQ

-95 SKYEIRCIKKA
+95 SKYEIRCIKRA

-141 EFFKIINNT
+141 EFLKIINNT

-204 TNFNSSD
+204 TNILWIYRMKKYYNFSEDKIEKSIIDINYALKKNQILSLVKAKNIEELNEILKKTVYSNIATD
-211 RLEKETYQE
+211 DIYELECNMKKYLH
-220 SDGIKIDKDKINN
+220 GLYIKNFKSNLLSINCIYSYLNLVEFENKDIISIIEAVRYGIDKEKLLKKLIN
-233 KVLKFEND
+233 
-241 DGELCF
+241 
-247 TYLDDDGSYFDEI
+247 
-260 VSGAWYDEN
+260 
-269 GAPLAKMPPLNLWRK
+269 
-284 GHLWTGDL
+284 
-292 NDFHFV
+292 
-298 NPKGFTMDQLKR
+298 
-310 TNPSDD
+310 
-316 MEGDLYAIIL
+316 
-326 KNITKEQGDDNM
+326 
-338 IYYGEDY
+338 
-345 YTGEEVMFR
+345 
-354 GKYSKILNGDNVLI
+354 
-368 IGQFIGLTE
+368 
-377 DDSPEL
+377 
-383 DVWRVELCND
+383 
-393 RF
+393 

>member
-173 NELDKMYL
+173 NKMYL

-204 TNFNSSD
+204 TNILWIYRMKKYYNFSEDKIEKSIIDINYALKKNQILLLVKAKNIEELNEILKKTVYSNIATD
-211 RLEKETYQE
+211 DIYELECNMKKYLH
-220 SDGIKIDKDKINN
+220 GLYIKNFKSNLLSINCIYSYLNLVELENKDIISIIEAVRYGIDKEKLLKKLIN
-233 KVLKFEND
+233 
-241 DGELCF
+241 
-247 TYLDDDGSYFDEI
+247 
-260 VSGAWYDEN
+260 
-269 GAPLAKMPPLNLWRK
+269 
-284 GHLWTGDL
+284 
-292 NDFHFV
+292 
-298 NPKGFTMDQLKR
+298 
-310 TNPSDD
+310 
-316 MEGDLYAIIL
+316 
-326 KNITKEQGDDNM
+326 
-338 IYYGEDY
+338 
-345 YTGEEVMFR
+345 
-354 GKYSKILNGDNVLI
+354 
-368 IGQFIGLTE
+368 
-377 DDSPEL
+377 
-383 DVWRVELCND
+383 
-393 RF
+393 

>member
-18 MYAKRLKDDDLQ
+18 MYAKRLKNDDLQ

-95 SKYEIRCIKKA
+95 SKYEIRCIKRA

-141 EFFKIINNT
+141 EFLKIINKT

-204 TNFNSSD
+204 TNILWIYRMKKYYNFSEDKIEKSIIDINYALKKNQILLLVKAKNIEELNEILKKTVYSNIATD
-211 RLEKETYQE
+211 NIYELECNMKKYLH
-220 SDGIKIDKDKINN
+220 GLYIKNFKSNLLSINCIYSYLNLVELENKDIISIIEAVRYGIDKEKLLKKLIN
-233 KVLKFEND
+233 
-241 DGELCF
+241 
-247 TYLDDDGSYFDEI
+247 
-260 VSGAWYDEN
+260 
-269 GAPLAKMPPLNLWRK
+269 
-284 GHLWTGDL
+284 
-292 NDFHFV
+292 
-298 NPKGFTMDQLKR
+298 
-310 TNPSDD
+310 
-316 MEGDLYAIIL
+316 
-326 KNITKEQGDDNM
+326 
-338 IYYGEDY
+338 
-345 YTGEEVMFR
+345 
-354 GKYSKILNGDNVLI
+354 
-368 IGQFIGLTE
+368 
-377 DDSPEL
+377 
-383 DVWRVELCND
+383 
-393 RF
+393 

>member
-18 MYAKRLKDDDLQ
+18 MYAKRLKNDDLQ

-95 SKYEIRCIKKA
+95 SKYEIRCIKRA

-141 EFFKIINNT
+141 EFLKIINKT

-204 TNFNSSD
+204 TNILWIYRMKKYYNFSEDKIEKSIIDINYALKKNQILSLVKAKNIEELNEILKKTVYSNIATD
-211 RLEKETYQE
+211 DIYELECNMKKYLH
-220 SDGIKIDKDKINN
+220 GLYIKNFKSNLLSINCIYSYLNLVELENKDIISIIEAVRYGIDKEKLLKKLIN
-233 KVLKFEND
+233 
-241 DGELCF
+241 
-247 TYLDDDGSYFDEI
+247 
-260 VSGAWYDEN
+260 
-269 GAPLAKMPPLNLWRK
+269 
-284 GHLWTGDL
+284 
-292 NDFHFV
+292 
-298 NPKGFTMDQLKR
+298 
-310 TNPSDD
+310 
-316 MEGDLYAIIL
+316 
-326 KNITKEQGDDNM
+326 
-338 IYYGEDY
+338 
-345 YTGEEVMFR
+345 
-354 GKYSKILNGDNVLI
+354 
-368 IGQFIGLTE
+368 
-377 DDSPEL
+377 
-383 DVWRVELCND
+383 
-393 RF
+393 

>member
-18 MYAKRLKDDDLQ
+18 MYAKRLKNDDLQ

-43 ILKNKSSSLNVLS
+43 ILKNKSSSLNILS

-95 SKYEIRCIKKA
+95 SKYEIRCIKRA

-141 EFFKIINNT
+141 EFLKIINNT

-159 FENKDTEYSIFEIE
+159 FANKDTEYSIFEIE

-204 TNFNSSD
+204 TNILWIYRMKKYYNFSEDKIEKSIIDINYALKKNQILLLVKAKNIEELNEILKKTVYSNIATD
-211 RLEKETYQE
+211 DIYELECNMKKYLH
-220 SDGIKIDKDKINN
+220 GLYIKNFKSNLLSINCIYSYLNLVELENKDIISIIEAVRYGIDKEKLLKKLIN
-233 KVLKFEND
+233 
-241 DGELCF
+241 
-247 TYLDDDGSYFDEI
+247 
-260 VSGAWYDEN
+260 
-269 GAPLAKMPPLNLWRK
+269 
-284 GHLWTGDL
+284 
-292 NDFHFV
+292 
-298 NPKGFTMDQLKR
+298 
-310 TNPSDD
+310 
-316 MEGDLYAIIL
+316 
-326 KNITKEQGDDNM
+326 
-338 IYYGEDY
+338 
-345 YTGEEVMFR
+345 
-354 GKYSKILNGDNVLI
+354 
-368 IGQFIGLTE
+368 
-377 DDSPEL
+377 
-383 DVWRVELCND
+383 
-393 RF
+393 

>member
-18 MYAKRLKDDDLQ
+18 MYAKRLKNDDLQ

-141 EFFKIINNT
+141 EFLKIINNT

-159 FENKDTEYSIFEIE
+159 FVNKDTEYSIFEIE

-204 TNFNSSD
+204 TNILWIFRMKKYYNFS
-211 RLEKETYQE
+211 E
-220 SDGIKIDKDKINN
+220 DKIEKSIIDINYA
-233 KVLKFEND
+233 LKKNQILSLVKAKNIEELNEILKKTVYSNIATD
-241 DGELCF
+241 DIYELECNMKK
-247 TYLDDDGSYFDEI
+247 YLHGLYIKNFKSNLLSINCIYSY
-260 VSGAWYDEN
+260 
-269 GAPLAKMPPLNLWRK
+269 LNL
-284 GHLWTGDL
+284 
-292 NDFHFV
+292 
-298 NPKGFTMDQLKR
+298 
-310 TNPSDD
+310 
-316 MEGDLYAIIL
+316 
-326 KNITKEQGDDNM
+326 
-338 IYYGEDY
+338 
-345 YTGEEVMFR
+345 
-354 GKYSKILNGDNVLI
+354 
-368 IGQFIGLTE
+368 
-377 DDSPEL
+377 
-383 DVWRVELCND
+383 VELENKD
-393 RF
+393 IISIIEAVRYGINKEKLLKKLIN

>member
-18 MYAKRLKDDDLQ
+18 MYAKRLKNDDLQ

-95 SKYEIRCIKKA
+95 SKYEIRCIKRA

-127 FTDLKGLESIKSID
+127 FTDLKGLESIKNID
-141 EFFKIINNT
+141 EFLKIINNT

-204 TNFNSSD
+204 TNILWIYRMKKYYNFSEDKIEKSIIDINYALKKNQILLLVKAKNIEELNEILKKTVYSNIATD
-211 RLEKETYQE
+211 DIYELECNMKKYLH
-220 SDGIKIDKDKINN
+220 GLYIKNFKSNLLSINCIYSYLNLVELENKDIISIIEAVRYGIDKEKLLKKLIN
-233 KVLKFEND
+233 
-241 DGELCF
+241 
-247 TYLDDDGSYFDEI
+247 
-260 VSGAWYDEN
+260 
-269 GAPLAKMPPLNLWRK
+269 
-284 GHLWTGDL
+284 
-292 NDFHFV
+292 
-298 NPKGFTMDQLKR
+298 
-310 TNPSDD
+310 
-316 MEGDLYAIIL
+316 
-326 KNITKEQGDDNM
+326 
-338 IYYGEDY
+338 
-345 YTGEEVMFR
+345 
-354 GKYSKILNGDNVLI
+354 
-368 IGQFIGLTE
+368 
-377 DDSPEL
+377 
-383 DVWRVELCND
+383 
-393 RF
+393 

>member
-18 MYAKRLKDDDLQ
+18 MYAKRLKNDDLQ

-43 ILKNKSSSLNVLS
+43 ILKNKSSSLKVLS
-56 EDADREQIEKVLNG
+56 EDADREEIEKVLNG

-95 SKYEIRCIKKA
+95 SKYEIRCIKRA

-141 EFFKIINNT
+141 EFLKIINNT

-204 TNFNSSD
+204 TNILWIYRMKKYYNFSEDKIEKSIIDINYAIKKNQILLLVKAKNIEELNEILKKTVYSNIATD
-211 RLEKETYQE
+211 DIYELECNMKKYLH
-220 SDGIKIDKDKINN
+220 GLYIKNFKSNLLSINCIYSYLNLVELENKDIISIIEAVRYGIDKEKLLKKLIN
-233 KVLKFEND
+233 
-241 DGELCF
+241 
-247 TYLDDDGSYFDEI
+247 
-260 VSGAWYDEN
+260 
-269 GAPLAKMPPLNLWRK
+269 
-284 GHLWTGDL
+284 
-292 NDFHFV
+292 
-298 NPKGFTMDQLKR
+298 
-310 TNPSDD
+310 
-316 MEGDLYAIIL
+316 
-326 KNITKEQGDDNM
+326 
-338 IYYGEDY
+338 
-345 YTGEEVMFR
+345 
-354 GKYSKILNGDNVLI
+354 
-368 IGQFIGLTE
+368 
-377 DDSPEL
+377 
-383 DVWRVELCND
+383 
-393 RF
+393 

>member
-113 NEYDENIKIWTNTI
+113 NEYDVNIKIWTNTI

-204 TNFNSSD
+204 TNILWIYRMKKYYNFSENKIEKSIIDINYALKKNQILLLVKAKNIEELNEILKGTVYSNIATD
-211 RLEKETYQE
+211 DIYELECNMKKYLH
-220 SDGIKIDKDKINN
+220 GLYIKNFKSNLLSINCIYSYLNLVELENKDIISIIEAVRYGIDKEKLLKKLIN
-233 KVLKFEND
+233 
-241 DGELCF
+241 
-247 TYLDDDGSYFDEI
+247 
-260 VSGAWYDEN
+260 
-269 GAPLAKMPPLNLWRK
+269 
-284 GHLWTGDL
+284 
-292 NDFHFV
+292 
-298 NPKGFTMDQLKR
+298 
-310 TNPSDD
+310 
-316 MEGDLYAIIL
+316 
-326 KNITKEQGDDNM
+326 
-338 IYYGEDY
+338 
-345 YTGEEVMFR
+345 
-354 GKYSKILNGDNVLI
+354 
-368 IGQFIGLTE
+368 
-377 DDSPEL
+377 
-383 DVWRVELCND
+383 
-393 RF
+393 

>member
-141 EFFKIINNT
+141 EFLKIINNT

-204 TNFNSSD
+204 TNILWIYRMKKYYNFSEDKIEKSIIDINYALKKNQILLLVKAKNIEELNEILKKTVYSNIVTD
-211 RLEKETYQE
+211 DIYELECNMKKYLH
-220 SDGIKIDKDKINN
+220 GLYIKNFKSNLLSINCIYSYLNLVELENKDIISIIEAVRYGIDKEKLLKKLIN
-233 KVLKFEND
+233 
-241 DGELCF
+241 
-247 TYLDDDGSYFDEI
+247 
-260 VSGAWYDEN
+260 
-269 GAPLAKMPPLNLWRK
+269 
-284 GHLWTGDL
+284 
-292 NDFHFV
+292 
-298 NPKGFTMDQLKR
+298 
-310 TNPSDD
+310 
-316 MEGDLYAIIL
+316 
-326 KNITKEQGDDNM
+326 
-338 IYYGEDY
+338 
-345 YTGEEVMFR
+345 
-354 GKYSKILNGDNVLI
+354 
-368 IGQFIGLTE
+368 
-377 DDSPEL
+377 
-383 DVWRVELCND
+383 
-393 RF
+393 